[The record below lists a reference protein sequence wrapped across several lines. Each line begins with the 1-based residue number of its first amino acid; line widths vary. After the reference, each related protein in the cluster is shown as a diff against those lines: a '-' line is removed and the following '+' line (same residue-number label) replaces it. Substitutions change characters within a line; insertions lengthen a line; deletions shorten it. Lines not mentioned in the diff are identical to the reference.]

1 MSQESTIAGERAHV
15 WSPEETVI
23 WHDLECAAYRTDLP
37 LWLELAAATPGAPVL
52 EVGCGT
58 GRVALALARAGHPV
72 TAVDVDVALLA
83 ELARRAAA
91 LSVEVVHADAR
102 ELDLP
107 SRGYALCVAALQTI
121 QLFGGPGPRARFLA
135 AAREHLRPDGV
146 LACAI
151 VSTLESYGLVDGD
164 ELPPAEH
171 VRREGRLYVSRA
183 IAMRVRARTIEV
195 KRRRLV
201 IGEGGRRDVLEPTAA
216 AVLQLARFTAS
227 ELEREAR
234 AVGFTPLPRRVIPE
248 TDEFLGS
255 EVVLLRA

>member
-1 MSQESTIAGERAHV
+1 VGMTATASTV

-23 WHDLECAAYRTDLP
+23 WHDLECGAYRTDLP
-37 LWLELAAATPGAPVL
+37 LWLELAGATPGAHVL

-72 TAVDVDVALLA
+72 TAVDVDAALLA
-83 ELARRAAA
+83 ELACRAAA
-91 LSVEVVHADAR
+91 LPVEVVHADAR

-151 VSTLESYGLVDGD
+151 VSALESYSLVDGD
-164 ELPPAEH
+164 KPPPADH
-171 VRREGRLYVSRA
+171 VRREGRLYVSHA
-183 IAMRVRARTIEV
+183 TAMRVRARTIEV
-195 KRRRLV
+195 KRWRLV
-201 IGEGGRRDVLEPTAA
+201 IGEGGRRDVLEPTAVE
-216 AVLQLARFTAS
+216 VLKLARFTATQ
-227 ELEREAR
+227 LEREGR
-234 AVGFTPLPRRVIPE
+234 AVGLTPLPRRVIPE